1 MSNDIETRLTKLENI
16 VDDLKRYQQDINNI
30 VDVNCKYIDARLD
43 SFEHNNDALKE
54 TQKQIQDQLKLVELS
69 INSTLNTLSNLT
81 LR

>member
-1 MSNDIETRLTKLENI
+1 MSDDIETRLTKLENI

>member
-1 MSNDIETRLTKLENI
+1 MSNDIETRLTKLEKI

-30 VDVNCKYIDARLD
+30 VDVNCQYIDARLD
-43 SFEHNNDALKE
+43 NFEHNNEALKE
-54 TQKQIQDQLKLVELS
+54 TQKQIEDQLKVVELS